1 MSEALLELFR
11 HKTWATL
18 ELLDFCRDLDD
29 EHLDATTPGTYGSI
43 RDTLRH
49 LVQAEEGYF
58 ARLTGRRLKDPLS
71 AVPVPLGELA
81 ERIRVLGPEWE
92 KLAHDVD
99 VQTRDVTTDD
109 GWRLAGAEIMAQAIH
124 HADDHR
130 THVMSVIGAT
140 GLEGPDIDV
149 WCYAD
154 ATGKVE
160 HVPVTNQ

>member
-58 ARLTGRRLKDPLS
+58 ARLTGRRLKDPL
-71 AVPVPLGELA
+71 VPLGELA

-160 HVPVTNQ
+160 HFPVTNQ